1 MTNDEVIR
9 EKNYNTVVLREK
21 LRKYHPYHQ
30 VKLINMNLLL
40 VKKYYFL
47 IKVKWAKFAY
57 SPQGKAFKKRTKTT
71 EDQGEK
77 RTEAFESLNFFNKI
91 NASSWRYIFR

>member
-47 IKVKWAKFAY
+47 IKVK
-57 SPQGKAFKKRTKTT
+57 
-71 EDQGEK
+71 
-77 RTEAFESLNFFNKI
+77 
-91 NASSWRYIFR
+91 